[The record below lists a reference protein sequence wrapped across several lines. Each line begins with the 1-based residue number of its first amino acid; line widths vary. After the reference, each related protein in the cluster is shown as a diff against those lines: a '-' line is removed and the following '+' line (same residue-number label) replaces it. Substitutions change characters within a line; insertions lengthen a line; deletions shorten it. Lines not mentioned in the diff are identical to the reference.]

1 MSTGFIS
8 RRCEP
13 RTGYMKAANEPSTS
27 IRDGEFR
34 DWLKTYRS
42 LNRNTAH
49 HAAWHLPD
57 SLHSTFL
64 PNDQFNA
71 HPAAR
76 ISALITR
83 RSHQR
88 TEINVK
94 FVRRNIPK
102 SSSQTLKARITICP
116 SNTLSVR
123 KANML
128 KFNPLHPRG
137 HYMQVSSAFVLRTLH
152 FYDKMSPCAYRFSE
166 YTRLFPETH

>member
-1 MSTGFIS
+1 
-8 RRCEP
+8 
-13 RTGYMKAANEPSTS
+13 MKAANEPSTA

-42 LNRNTAH
+42 LNRNTAP
-49 HAAWHLPD
+49 HAACHLPD

-71 HPAAR
+71 YPAAR

-83 RSHQR
+83 RSHHR

-102 SSSQTLKARITICP
+102 SSSQILEA
-116 SNTLSVR
+116 
-123 KANML
+123 
-128 KFNPLHPRG
+128 
-137 HYMQVSSAFVLRTLH
+137 
-152 FYDKMSPCAYRFSE
+152 
-166 YTRLFPETH
+166 